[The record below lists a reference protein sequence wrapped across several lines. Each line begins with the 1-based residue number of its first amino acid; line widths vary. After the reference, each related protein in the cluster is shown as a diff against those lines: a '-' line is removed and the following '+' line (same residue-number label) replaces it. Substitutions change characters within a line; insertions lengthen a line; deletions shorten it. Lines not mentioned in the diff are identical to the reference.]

1 MTERCLSV
9 LVDINGTVRKVSS
22 PDATLFGFAPNEL
35 LNTSVSTF
43 IDVMGA
49 GGERAIWLSRSL

>member
-22 PDATLFGFAPNEL
+22 PDAALFGFAPNEL
-35 LNTSVSTF
+35 LNISVSTF

-49 GGERAIWLSRSL
+49 GGERIMKL